1 MLNIAKGWNLDPS
14 ALYQPLETQM
24 TRQEIFDT
32 VAAAILKQGK
42 PSMRFDNG
50 SAYCVYLAD
59 DGSRCAVGHLFNDK
73 ELMEYGRS
81 IMGISSIVKDTNGL
95 RSSLGQE
102 VDLLSQL
109 QSAHDIPAIVSAGD
123 HFVPA
128 PIEVWRNGFIE
139 RMKTI
144 ARDFNLS
151 TEALNAHV

>member
-1 MLNIAKGWNLDPS
+1 
-14 ALYQPLETQM
+14 M

-32 VAAAILKQGK
+32 VAVAILKQGK

-73 ELMEYGRS
+73 ELREYGGS

-109 QSAHDIPAIVSAGD
+109 QSAHDVPATVRSGD

-128 PIEVWRNGFIE
+128 PIELWRVWFIH
-139 RMKTI
+139 RMEAI
-144 ARDFNLS
+144 ARNFNLS
-151 TEALNAHV
+151 TEVLHAHV